1 MAAASMAMRLA
12 GRGSRALL
20 LSGHEL
26 RRPLVT
32 LRLPPPLAA
41 CGTLAGR
48 GSRGAVGS
56 ATAQSARAGTGP
68 LEELPEN
75 LRKIMDDYERK
86 MDKDEDSQGFVQRLF
101 LGKHA
106 AVAGIFFASTI
117 MYLMNAIDDVTS
129 ELHHCTSLLLRI
141 LGPEAA
147 QRFLLRAAA
156 WGCLPSDYD
165 KDDPYLIIEPQEG
178 LRFFTPVGLASGFD
192 VGAVGPNAF
201 LNLGFGFVEVGPVEA
216 ADAEALGGVR
226 QRLAA
231 RDRTDQVVHLGLVG
245 ACIRGSTSAELLGAT
260 EVLGAYVDY
269 ITLDLGPLPKA
280 ARVESALGRLVLD
293 VVSAAN
299 SVPGGGPAVFLKVPA
314 GYPARAAR
322 DTERV
327 EAAGSAAAAALFGG
341 AAGIILAHGED
352 EELAD
357 SGAAAELLSEVYRRT
372 DGRLTLIASGGVRTG
387 REALGLIE
395 AGATVIQ
402 ISHLL
407 VSEGPQVCRRLK
419 SEMSQALMERNYVS
433 LQDAVG
439 AAHRKKKVKRR
450 NPWKAIGA

>member
-1 MAAASMAMRLA
+1 MAMRLA

-48 GSRGAVGS
+48 ASRGAVGS
-56 ATAQSARAGTGP
+56 YRPVGAGGDGAAGGAAR
-68 LEELPEN
+68 
-75 LRKIMDDYERK
+75 
-86 MDKDEDSQGFVQRLF
+86 
-101 LGKHA
+101 
-106 AVAGIFFASTI
+106 
-117 MYLMNAIDDVTS
+117 
-129 ELHHCTSLLLRI
+129 
-141 LGPEAA
+141 
-147 QRFLLRAAA
+147 
-156 WGCLPSDYD
+156 
-165 KDDPYLIIEPQEG
+165 EPQENHG
-178 LRFFTPVGLASGFD
+178 RLR
-192 VGAVGPNAF
+192 
-201 LNLGFGFVEVGPVEA
+201 
-216 ADAEALGGVR
+216 
-226 QRLAA
+226 
-231 RDRTDQVVHLGLVG
+231 
-245 ACIRGSTSAELLGAT
+245 
-260 EVLGAYVDY
+260 EVLGASVDY